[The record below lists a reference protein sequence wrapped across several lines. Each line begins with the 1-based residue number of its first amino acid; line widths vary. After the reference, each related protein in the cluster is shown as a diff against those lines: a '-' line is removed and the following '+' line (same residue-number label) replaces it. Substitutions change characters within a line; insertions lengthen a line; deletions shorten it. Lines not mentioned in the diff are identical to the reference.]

1 MSLANSGVRVVSRS
15 EIKGYKNGIIDIIPA
30 KVNSGLLVIG
40 GSFDI
45 PTSSG
50 KDVYMVTVALMKGMI
65 LAEDLYTA
73 SVFVVG
79 ERVRFEFN
87 ALIPGPGYKVQLE
100 CINIT
105 ANSPSSM
112 GCDFF
117 YDVVQFA

>member
-1 MSLANSGVRVVSRS
+1 MSFANSGVRVVSRS

-50 KDVYMVTVALMKGMI
+50 KDVYMETVALMKGMI
-65 LAEDLYTA
+65 LSEDLYTA
-73 SVFVVG
+73 NVNGAG
-79 ERVRFEFN
+79 ERALFEFN

-100 CINIT
+100 CMTIS
-105 ANSPSSM
+105 ANSPSST